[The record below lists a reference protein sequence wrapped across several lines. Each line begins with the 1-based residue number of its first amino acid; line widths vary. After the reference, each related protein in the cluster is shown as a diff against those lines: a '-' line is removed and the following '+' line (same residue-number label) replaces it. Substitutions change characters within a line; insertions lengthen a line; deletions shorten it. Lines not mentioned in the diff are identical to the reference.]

1 MLGDGV
7 PRTRGDSQVLAGAEK
22 RFGKSQCT
30 GRAVK
35 PWIRLQCS
43 NLLYAAPYSLWL
55 ATQ

>member
-7 PRTRGDSQVLAGAEK
+7 PRTGGNSHILAGAEK

-35 PWIRLQCS
+35 PWIRLPV
-43 NLLYAAPYSLWL
+43 LEFVVAAPYSLWL